1 MVALLE
7 AAWRGGAAGAEAAL
21 ARHAAGR
28 QLLDAAAA
36 ERASAVLTEL
46 GREAADAQA
55 AAAAKRE
62 KRRAAKARAKAR
74 RGADAA
80 DADADAADA
89 GTGASSPVAPDTPP
103 HDTAAAERAARAAA
117 AAAEYEAAL
126 ASRRAELER
135 AAAEAAAA
143 AAAAAAARAAAPSPA
158 SSSSSSSCDSGR
170 EDDAASARAPAAP
183 PPAAADAA
191 RCACLERELAASRAD
206 AAQLRGALEA
216 AHAEAA
222 QLRRATLGLASINRT
237 LAAVGEGLCITNA
250 HAEVVYV
257 NEGFL
262 RLTGF
267 AKDDCLGR
275 NCAFLQGPGTC
286 PVARRALSVAIAAGR
301 AIRLD
306 ILNYRRDGTPFW
318 NDLSITPVRGAGAD
332 PDSPVQF
339 YVGIQSDVGVR
350 YAGGGGAAP
359 RPPLAA
365 AAPMEARR
373 AHGAASA
380 AASAALLTPDAIQ
393 SLLQLDFVDNARLF
407 CDVHAALA

>member
-46 GREAADAQA
+46 GREDAHAQA

-74 RGADAA
+74 RGAEAT
-80 DADADAADA
+80 DADADAS
-89 GTGASSPVAPDTPP
+89 TGASSPAAPNTPP

-135 AAAEAAAA
+135 AAAA

-191 RCACLERELAASRAD
+191 RCAWLERELAASRAD

-332 PDSPVQF
+332 PGSPVQF

-359 RPPLAA
+359 RPPLAG

-373 AHGAASA
+373 AYGAASA